1 MYEFLGIIGG
11 TIVVASWYPQMY
23 RLLKFKSSKDI
34 SIPFT
39 IIVAMGTLILAIYAY
54 FIPDLIYVLI
64 NLAAAT
70 NQIIITILAIRYRKL
85 N

>member
-64 NLAAAT
+64 NLAVAT